1 MLIGYARIST
11 HEQNHDLQLDT
22 LTQTG
27 CQTIYTETMSGAK
40 RHRPE
45 LEATLKSLRPNDT
58 LVVWRLD
65 RLGRSLKNLV
75 DINTIPRLAIFITI

>member
-22 LTQTG
+22 LTQAG

-58 LVVWRLD
+58 LVVWLLICIQNCTTEGAANFLD
-65 RLGRSLKNLV
+65 
-75 DINTIPRLAIFITI
+75 